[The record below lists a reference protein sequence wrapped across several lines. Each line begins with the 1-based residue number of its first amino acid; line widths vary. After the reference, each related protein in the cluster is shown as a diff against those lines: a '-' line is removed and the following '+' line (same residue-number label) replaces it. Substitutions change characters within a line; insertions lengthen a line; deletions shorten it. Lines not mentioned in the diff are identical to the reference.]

1 MLLNVSM
8 LCRKYCGA
16 ATLVTALDRRPRR
29 YMLATLG
36 AALLN
41 LIISVDP
48 LINICYAVMCR
59 VKNSYYYFWF
69 VFSSQ
74 LYVAGRLRAAIW
86 RNVIIITKLGCPMH
100 VWQLVYLRFT

>member
-41 LIISVDP
+41 LIISVDSS
-48 LINICYAVMCR
+48 INICYAMLCR
-59 VKNSYYYFWF
+59 VKFLF
-69 VFSSQ
+69 FFFSSQ